1 MSFAARTHQTAA
13 GWLRRTGHYG
23 LPIDDTAHAA
33 NLDQPLGPS
42 DGRRRAAL
50 GIAATAMLLAAFV
63 GTATNIAIP
72 VLEEEFSNVGLTH
85 ISWVI
90 SAFAVTQVTF
100 MLLGGRLADRIGRRR
115 VFISGLAVFGV
126 GAALS
131 AVAPGINL
139 VIAARVIQAIGVAL
153 MIPSSLAAVLP
164 LYPKEQHGSVVSLW
178 SSMGVL
184 GAAAAPTVAAVLL
197 EISSWR
203 FVFASVVPI
212 AIAGMVL
219 ASMFMPDDAATE
231 RPPPLDLLGT
241 VTGTL
246 AIGGATFVIV
256 QGRAWGWLDPR
267 IIAVFLAA
275 VIGGIVFVAS
285 SRRHDEPLLDFDL
298 VSIPSFRV
306 VTGAS
311 ALLSTSTAATW
322 FLYPLFLND
331 VWDYS
336 NLEIGL
342 AMTPGP
348 LTLVLFAPLAGH
360 LVDRHGYR
368 ELLILGGTLATL
380 GTAWMA
386 WRLGP
391 DESYVRGFL
400 PGTIAIGIGMAFMLG
415 PANAAALR
423 EVPEQQLGAGN
434 AAYNTARSACSAF
447 GVAIT
452 TAIIGNAAV
461 GERIEEFRL
470 GWWSMVVVMSV
481 SPLLLW
487 RYYRPASTDSQ
498 QSPDQTVSTAASGT

>member
-1 MSFAARTHQTAA
+1 MSTV
-13 GWLRRTGHYG
+13 
-23 LPIDDTAHAA
+23 
-33 NLDQPLGPS
+33 PS

-50 GIAATAMLLAAFV
+50 AIAATAMLLAAFV

-72 VLEEEFSNVGLTH
+72 VLEDEFSDASLTH

-115 VFISGLAVFGV
+115 IFMAGLAIFAV

-131 AVAPGINL
+131 AVAPGVNL

-164 LYPKEQHGSVVSLW
+164 LYPKERHGSVVSLW
-178 SSMGVL
+178 SGMGVL

-197 EISSWR
+197 EVSNWR
-203 FVFASVVPI
+203 FVFAIVVPV

-219 ASMFMPDDAATE
+219 AANVMADDTVVE

-241 VTGTL
+241 ATGTM

-256 QGRAWGWLDPR
+256 QGRAWGWLDGR
-267 IIAVFLAA
+267 IVVVFIAA
-275 VIGGIVFVAS
+275 VIGGFVFVRS

-298 VSIPSFRV
+298 VRIPSFRV
-306 VTGAS
+306 VTIAS
-311 ALLSTSTAATW
+311 AMLSTSTSATW
-322 FLYPLFLND
+322 FLYPLFLSD

-348 LTLVLFAPLAGH
+348 MALVVFAPIAGR

-368 ELLILGGTLATL
+368 ELLVLGGALATL

-386 WRLGP
+386 WRLRA
-391 DESYVRGFL
+391 DEIYVRAFL
-400 PGTIAIGIGMAFMLG
+400 PGTISIGIGMAFVLG

-423 EVPEQQLGAGN
+423 EVPEHQLGAAN
-434 AAYNTARSACSAF
+434 AAYNTARIACSAF

-452 TAIIGNAAV
+452 TALIGDAVV
-461 GERIEEFRL
+461 GERIDEFRL
-470 GWWSMVVVMSV
+470 GWWSMAAVMSL
-481 SPLLLW
+481 SPVLLW
-487 RYYRPASTDSQ
+487 LFYRPAGTGRAAT
-498 QSPDQTVSTAASGT
+498 DQTASTAASGT

>member
-1 MSFAARTHQTAA
+1 M
-13 GWLRRTGHYG
+13 
-23 LPIDDTAHAA
+23 IDDT
-33 NLDQPLGPS
+33 
-42 DGRRRAAL
+42 RRRQIAL
-50 GIAATAMLLAAFV
+50 AIAAMAMLLAAFV

-72 VLEEEFSNVGLTH
+72 VLEDEFSDVGLTH

-100 MLLGGRLADRIGRRR
+100 MLLGGRLADRVGRRR
-115 VFISGLAVFGV
+115 IFMSGLAVFGV

-131 AVAPGINL
+131 AVAPSINL
-139 VIAARVIQAIGVAL
+139 VIAARAIQAVGVAL

-164 LYPKEQHGSVVSLW
+164 LYPKEKHGSVVSLW

-184 GAAAAPTVAAVLL
+184 GAAAAPTVAAGLL
-197 EISSWR
+197 EVSSWR
-203 FVFASVVPI
+203 FVFAIVVPI
-212 AIAGMVL
+212 AVIGMIL
-219 ASMFMPDDAATE
+219 ASRFMADDTVVE
-231 RPPPLDLLGT
+231 KPPPLDLVGT
-241 VTGTL
+241 ITGTL

-256 QGRAWGWLDPR
+256 QGRAWGVFDAR
-267 IIAVFLAA
+267 IIGVFLIT
-275 VIGGIVFVAS
+275 VISATVFVTS
-285 SRRHDEPLLDFDL
+285 SRRHAEPLLDFEL
-298 VSIPSFRV
+298 LGISSFRA
-306 VTGAS
+306 VTAAS

-336 NLEIGL
+336 NLQIGL

-348 LTLVLFAPLAGH
+348 ITLVLLSGLAGR
-360 LVDRHGYR
+360 LVDRYGYR

-386 WRLGP
+386 WRLRA
-391 DESYVRGFL
+391 DEIYVRAFL
-400 PGTIAIGIGMAFMLG
+400 PGTISIGAGMAFMLG

-423 EVPEQQLGAGN
+423 EVPDHQLGAAN

-452 TAIIGNAAV
+452 TAIIGNAVV

-470 GWWSMVVVMSV
+470 GWWSMAALMSV
-481 SPLLLW
+481 SPILLW
-487 RYYRPASTDSQ
+487 FFYRPAKPSA
-498 QSPDQTVSTAASGT
+498 QSPVTGADQPATRRITHSSGPRS